1 MNCFDARLVVAC
13 LLTSASVLHAAE
25 PIRLTTDGGT
35 KSDPAF
41 VAKGEEIVF
50 TSLDLPTLLTLKR
63 LKLADKTVDRLHP
76 SAVTSEYE
84 SSHTADDGFYAFI
97 QSRGNLNMRLVIR
110 ESKTGKETVFDAGG
124 GFASVRRPTF
134 HPSGD
139 RVAFAIPAP
148 TGQEIASVNREG
160 KDRKQLASGGINS
173 WPAYSPDGKRLLFSS
188 SRDGDFDLYAADA
201 DGTQPKR
208 VLKLPG
214 MQSHAAWS
222 PDGRRIAFASN
233 HGDNHDLYVVNAD
246 GAGLK
251 QLTAH
256 PERDDYPAWHPDGK
270 RIVFVGE
277 RKGKTDLYL
286 LTVD

>member
-1 MNCFDARLVVAC
+1 MNCFDFFGRV
-13 LLTSASVLHAAE
+13 LLTLRVRTGFLTANNVSARVKSILTRSVRSTLQAVVFGGILTSPLPAAE
-25 PIRLTTDGGT
+25 PIRLTADGGA

-63 LKLADKTVDRLHP
+63 LKVADKTVERLHP
-76 SAVTSEYE
+76 SAATSEYE
-84 SSHTADDGFYAFI
+84 STHTPDDGFYAFI

-110 ESKTGKETVFDAGG
+110 ETKTGKENVFDAGG

-134 HPSGD
+134 HPGGE

-188 SRDGDFDLYAADA
+188 SRDGDFDLFTANA

-214 MQSHAAWS
+214 MPSHAA
-222 PDGRRIAFASN
+222 
-233 HGDNHDLYVVNAD
+233 
-246 GAGLK
+246 
-251 QLTAH
+251 
-256 PERDDYPAWHPDGK
+256 
-270 RIVFVGE
+270 
-277 RKGKTDLYL
+277 
-286 LTVD
+286 